1 MLKKRAE
8 WKNLQTNISHF
19 DKKAVHL
26 LRLSS
31 PDAISVAA
39 DAGKRTANAE
49 LNCKVLIWKQ
59 REKKPVIAGNGRE
72 ESTDILKA
80 FTQTLRLRRVESCKF
95 KPIKVLNRGDG
106 RCPGCGLCTINMVK
120 VRIYCTLNGR
130 IISLLKPY

>member
-1 MLKKRAE
+1 MQVFPVASVARADGNVKKRSK

-59 REKKPVIAGNGRE
+59 REKN
-72 ESTDILKA
+72 
-80 FTQTLRLRRVESCKF
+80 Q
-95 KPIKVLNRGDG
+95 
-106 RCPGCGLCTINMVK
+106 
-120 VRIYCTLNGR
+120 
-130 IISLLKPY
+130 